1 MENLVI
7 VESPTKANTIS
18 RYLGSKYK
26 VLSSKGHV
34 RDLPEKELGVEI
46 EDGFRPT
53 LVVNQK
59 KLVKKLRDETE
70 NKENVYLATDND
82 REGEA
87 IAFDLYELLDENGD
101 GSAQNGKFK
110 RIIFNEITKSS
121 IKEALKQPTSD

>member
-18 RYLGSKYK
+18 RYLGSKYE

-46 EDGFRPT
+46 EKGFQPT
-53 LVVNQK
+53 LVVNQQ
-59 KLVKKLRDETE
+59 KLVKKLRQASQD
-70 NKENVYLATDND
+70 KKNVYLATDND

-87 IAFDLYELLDENGD
+87 IAYDLYELLSQNGNQVSED
-101 GSAQNGKFK
+101 GKFK
-110 RIIFNEITKSS
+110 RIIFNEITK
-121 IKEALKQPTSD
+121 